1 MPQDNHIKDRLDGN
15 RIVTVYCTFPD
26 RDSALTAARKIV
38 QEELAAC
45 ANILGE
51 IRSIYRWQGEV
62 ADAGEVAI
70 LFKTRF
76 AALEALRTRIKAL
89 HSYDLPGITVWSAE
103 ETDQQFADWI
113 IGQTGGTLF

>member
-1 MPQDNHIKDRLDGN
+1 MGRDDGRQLDGN
-15 RIVTVYCTFPD
+15 RIVSVYCPFQD

-51 IRSIYRWQGEV
+51 TRSIYRWQGEI
-62 ADAGEVAI
+62 ADSSEVAV
-70 LFKTRF
+70 LFKTRY

-89 HSYDLPGITVWSAE
+89 HSYDLPAITVWGAE
-103 ETDQQFADWI
+103 ESDPQFADWVI
-113 IGQTGGTLF
+113 EQTGGSLY

>member
-1 MPQDNHIKDRLDGN
+1 
-15 RIVTVYCTFPD
+15 
-26 RDSALTAARKIV
+26 
-38 QEELAAC
+38 
-45 ANILGE
+45 
-51 IRSIYRWQGEV
+51 
-62 ADAGEVAI
+62 VAI